1 MDVFIPGSRS
11 PVRGG
16 GNSKMSK
23 LSIVIYPDEILSCTS
38 TPVKN
43 IDDQVVR
50 LTQGMFRLMVA
61 SQGIGL
67 AAPQVGISQRVI
79 TVNVGDGLISLINP
93 VILERQG
100 QAGME
105 EGCLS
110 CPGICVDVMRS
121 EKTLVRGLNLDGKEI
136 TIEAE
141 ELKARVL
148 QHEIDHLN
156 GILILDK
163 LPWLEKMVAKRKLRG
178 R

>member
-1 MDVFIPGSRS
+1 MSR
-11 PVRGG
+11 
-16 GNSKMSK
+16 
-23 LSIVIYPDEILSCTS
+23 LSIVIYPHEILNCAS

-50 LTQGMFRLMVA
+50 LAQGMSRLMVA

-79 TVNVGDGLISLINP
+79 TLNVGDGLISLINP
-93 VILERQG
+93 VILECQG
-100 QAGME
+100 QTGRE

-110 CPGICVDVMRS
+110 CPGISVDVMRS
-121 EKTLVRGLNLDGKEI
+121 EKTLVCGLNLDGKEV

-141 ELKARVL
+141 GLKARVL
-148 QHEIDHLN
+148 QHEIDHLD

-163 LPWLEKMVAKRKLRG
+163 LPWLEKMVAKRKLR
-178 R
+178 RR